1 MFFFPVVQTGNHR
14 SPASAMENWLP
25 IPQFRNLENLIFTL
39 SFSVS
44 LSLSLSIFRIKK
56 LRDLVLLCAIHFS

>member
-44 LSLSLSIFRIKK
+44 LSLSFN
-56 LRDLVLLCAIHFS
+56 F